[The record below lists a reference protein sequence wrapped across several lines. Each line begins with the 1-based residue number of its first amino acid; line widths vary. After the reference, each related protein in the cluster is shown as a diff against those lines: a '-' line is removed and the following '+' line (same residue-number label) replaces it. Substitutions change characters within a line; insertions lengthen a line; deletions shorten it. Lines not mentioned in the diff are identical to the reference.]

1 VANHTGAWSQ
11 QEQSGV
17 TRANAGVRAE
27 LAAANAAYEER
38 FGHVYLV
45 AATGKD
51 AEELLAIARS
61 RLTNDRV
68 TERGVVLAELAKINR
83 LRLAK
88 LLHEEN

>member
-1 VANHTGAWSQ
+1 VS
-11 QEQSGV
+11 
-17 TRANAGVRAE
+17 RADEGVRAE
-27 LAAANAAYEER
+27 LVAANAAYETR

-61 RLTNDRV
+61 RLNNDAG
-68 TERGVVLAELAKINR
+68 TERGVVLTELAKINR